1 MKGRACIALAGL
13 ALVLARTASAD
24 DTQSADAL
32 FNEARKLMQNE
43 DYARACPMLA
53 QSQRLDPGIG
63 TQFNL
68 ADCYEHVGKTAS
80 AWALFLEVESETKA
94 NGETARASAAHSRA
108 EALAPK
114 LSHVVIA
121 VPTTHARG
129 LVVKKDGAVVGA
141 MQWGIALP
149 IDPGPHTIR
158 VSAPGRKPWE
168 STLVVLPDGLTV
180 ALPIPDLPSND
191 GSAVEEPAPSDAA
204 GDGEPSDV
212 EPRPASAKHE
222 GGLGGQALAGIA
234 LGGVGALGI
243 VVGTIA
249 GAVSLAKH
257 NASENGCQNNVC
269 SAPAGAERTGAIHA
283 GNWSTAAF
291 SVGLVAGAAGVV
303 LWVTKP
309 SDTPAKAGH
318 EKSVGLVPL
327 VGGGTVGGGI
337 VARF

>member
-1 MKGRACIALAGL
+1 
-13 ALVLARTASAD
+13 
-24 DTQSADAL
+24 
-32 FNEARKLMQNE
+32 MQNE

-243 VVGTIA
+243 VVGTMPA
-249 GAVSLAKH
+249 PSRSPSTTPPRTAARTTSARRRPAPSERGLSTPATGRPPRS
-257 NASENGCQNNVC
+257 ASASSPAPPGSSSGSPSQATRPPRRVTKSP
-269 SAPAGAERTGAIHA
+269 SAWCRSSAAER
-283 GNWSTAAF
+283 S
-291 SVGLVAGAAGVV
+291 AAGSSRASDDERA
-303 LWVTKP
+303 P
-309 SDTPAKAGH
+309 SRGRA
-318 EKSVGLVPL
+318 VPR
-327 VGGGTVGGGI
+327 VRKG
-337 VARF
+337 